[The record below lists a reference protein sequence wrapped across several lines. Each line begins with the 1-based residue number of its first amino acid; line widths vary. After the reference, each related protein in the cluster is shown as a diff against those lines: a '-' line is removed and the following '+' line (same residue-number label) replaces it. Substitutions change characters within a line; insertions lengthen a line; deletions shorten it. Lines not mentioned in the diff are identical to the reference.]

1 VIRWCFRGFGFCERA
16 ERKQWWLLFREIAF
30 SVVAATSATSSR
42 RISIAAAPPTHPRVS
57 ITKEGP
63 ALDTIPAPHPHPHHP
78 LLPAPTHHNLPR
90 SFCSI
95 PYPPHHT
102 TPHRPSS
109 MQLLSSIVFRWR
121 EGVQP
126 IFLAQFFHLAQFS
139 FWQRGSAKEVCIF
152 VTREVVSRAK
162 AGDRVSVGHQGH
174 VCHLL
179 IYPNGLGAAVVTDEE
194 YPVRVAFSFIL
205 KTLADY
211 QAAVPADAWAAVQA
225 DTTRSLPEVEA
236 LIVKYQDPHEADA
249 LMRTQRELEDV
260 RETMIKNIDTLL
272 ARGEKYVVIVI
283 VVVVACLPATYSPGV
298 VVAVVQARV
307 VDGALGGPQLP
318 VQDLPARDQP
328 GLLYHSVRRRRAA
341 LPCPAPAR
349 ISFVSIDR
357 APRTAL
363 SFVFSPRL
371 SPSRDSSPSPLCSCR
386 I

>member
-1 VIRWCFRGFGFCERA
+1 MIRWCFRGFGFCERA

-30 SVVAATSATSSR
+30 SVVAATSATYRLVASPS
-42 RISIAAAPPTHPRVS
+42 P
-57 ITKEGP
+57 
-63 ALDTIPAPHPHPHHP
+63 PHHQRTLAYLSPRRDP
-78 LLPAPTHHNLPR
+78 L
-90 SFCSI
+90 SI
-95 PYPPHHT
+95 PSLLRIHTHTTRYYPHQPITTSPDPSVPSPIHHT
-102 TPHRPSS
+102 TPHRLSS

-283 VVVVACLPATYSPGV
+283 VVACLPATYSPGV
-298 VVAVVQARV
+298 VVVSQARV